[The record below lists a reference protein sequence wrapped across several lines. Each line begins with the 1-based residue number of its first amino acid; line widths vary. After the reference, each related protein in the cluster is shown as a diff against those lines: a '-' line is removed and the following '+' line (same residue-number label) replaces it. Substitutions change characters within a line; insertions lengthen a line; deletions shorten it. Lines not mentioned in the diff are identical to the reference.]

1 MTLLLGLTYY
11 LIRKTVASRKEGV
24 NIVRTSIMYHPD
36 KNFSIKLAAIGIAL
50 ASAVNISLQS
60 AISAQETDSHRLTTS
75 SQALSGN
82 LNYVQSDFPP
92 PPKGRILKK
101 KPETISLYEWD
112 KTPLGSRE
120 PFLFVHGLRGEY
132 YPNFRWQK
140 VIKSFVNNSE
150 FNSQF
155 KVYLVRWD
163 STARADKTVPLF
175 RKAIATLSKSASE
188 RPITIIALSIG
199 GNLAYEGML
208 DKETNQ
214 RIRLAM
220 TLGTPFHGSPLFNED
235 WIQYSVYKNF
245 AMPWTRVDH
254 SLAFKLYFHHNPN
267 LLQDF
272 GWDDADNCIPS
283 TTSLPG
289 CPWVPTAHSMAAL
302 KRTRA

>member
-132 YPNFRWQK
+132 YP
-140 VIKSFVNNSE
+140 IFVG
-150 FNSQF
+150 
-155 KVYLVRWD
+155 K
-163 STARADKTVPLF
+163 K
-175 RKAIATLSKSASE
+175 LS
-188 RPITIIALSIG
+188 
-199 GNLAYEGML
+199 
-208 DKETNQ
+208 
-214 RIRLAM
+214 
-220 TLGTPFHGSPLFNED
+220 
-235 WIQYSVYKNF
+235 
-245 AMPWTRVDH
+245 RV
-254 SLAFKLYFHHNPN
+254 L
-267 LLQDF
+267 
-272 GWDDADNCIPS
+272 
-283 TTSLPG
+283 
-289 CPWVPTAHSMAAL
+289 
-302 KRTRA
+302 